1 MDNDLRIVRAVW
13 KWVRAVLGIL
23 SGVFPVI
30 ASTSALITGLKVHD
44 VILVGL
50 WALLLGSACMWVIL
64 LIGDRIIAGFE
75 RFREGR
81 RVATLL
87 REWRGVGNPAIRVD
101 ALVALWLEKAPDN
114 KVIRQMKE
122 QTLLRTLKAA
132 VRQGLIQRQ
141 VKDESEVNA
150 TTLCDVD
157 SAAEFF
163 AKAKWISVNTGPSG
177 PDATQIPAGVTVA
190 APPRRRTLRSNW
202 IMAHRDPGE
211 PWM

>member
-13 KWVRAVLGIL
+13 KWARALLGIL
-23 SGVFPVI
+23 SGVFPVV
-30 ASTSALITGLKVHD
+30 ASTSALIAGLKVHD

-64 LIGDRIIAGFE
+64 LLGDRVIAGIE

-87 REWRGVGNPAIRVD
+87 REWRGVANPAIRID
-101 ALVALWLEKAPDN
+101 ALVGLWLEKTPDN
-114 KVIRQMKE
+114 KIIRQIK
-122 QTLLRTLKAA
+122 QNTLLRTLKAA
-132 VRQGLIQRQ
+132 VRQGIIQRH

-163 AKAKWISVNTGPSG
+163 AKAKWLSVKPDPAG

-190 APPRRRTLRSNW
+190 APPRRRTMRSNW